1 MKRHR
6 SRGHTTLAGGLAA
19 ALLLTLPAA
28 PASAQTVRDL
38 LKQPV
43 PESLRLALSLS
54 DEDEVR
60 AGQQAAANL
69 LGVAP
74 LVKDEALQRYVN
86 AVGRWVAMGSER
98 PDLPWRFG
106 VIDSADVN
114 AFAAPGGYVL
124 ITRGLYASLADEAE
138 LAGVLGHEIAH
149 VVERHH
155 VELMRKS
162 LLLEQGAQVLTRELE
177 RDREALVKRLVG
189 TGAELFSRRL
199 DQGAEFEADRHG
211 VVLAA
216 RAGYNPF
223 GLPAVLQKIASV
235 PREDDRVSLLYAT
248 HPAPDQRLRNLEQA
262 SARLYEYEGVSG
274 ELRPLR

>member
-1 MKRHR
+1 M
-6 SRGHTTLAGGLAA
+6 LAA
-19 ALLLTLPAA
+19 QPAA
-28 PASAQTVRDL
+28 AQTVRDL
-38 LKQPV
+38 LGQRV
-43 PESLRLALSLS
+43 PESLRLALALS
-54 DEDEVR
+54 DEDEIR
-60 AGQQAAANL
+60 AGEMAAANL

-74 LVKDEALQRYVN
+74 LVKDDELQRYVN

-106 VIDSADVN
+106 VIESADVN
-114 AFAAPGGYVL
+114 AFAAPGGFVL
-124 ITRGLYASLADEAE
+124 ITRGLYASLSDEAE

-162 LLLEQGAQVLTRELE
+162 LLLESGAQVLARELE

-189 TGAELFSRRL
+189 TGAELFARRL

-248 HPAPDQRLRNLEQA
+248 HPAPDQRLRKLEGV
-262 SARLYEYEGVSG
+262 SAKLYEYEGAG
-274 ELRPLR
+274 GDLYPLQAK

>member
-1 MKRHR
+1 MQR
-6 SRGHTTLAGGLAA
+6 S
-19 ALLLTLPAA
+19 LTLLVGMLTVLSAQPS
-28 PASAQTVRDL
+28 SAQTVRDL

-43 PESLRLALSLS
+43 PESLRLALALS
-54 DEDEVR
+54 DEDEIR

-74 LVKDEALQRYVN
+74 LVKDDGLQRYVN

-98 PDLPWRFG
+98 PDLPWTFG
-106 VIDSADVN
+106 VIESADVN
-114 AFAAPGGYVL
+114 AFAAPGGYIL
-124 ITRGLYASLADEAE
+124 ITRGLYASLGDEAE

-162 LLLEQGAQVLTRELE
+162 LLLEQGAQVLSRELE
-177 RDREALVKRLVG
+177 RDRDTLVKRLVG
-189 TGAELFSRRL
+189 TGAELFARRL

-216 RAGYNPF
+216 RAGYSPF

-235 PREDDRVSLLYAT
+235 PREDDRVSLLLAT
-248 HPAPDQRLRNLEQA
+248 HPAPDQRLRQLERTSEKLYDYEGA
-262 SARLYEYEGVSG
+262 GGELYE
-274 ELRPLR
+274 LR